1 MYSDLF
7 EHLQGGRSSSRS
19 GAASAATTVQE
30 PEPLVQLKA
39 GKMILE
45 PSSSSPSTASSSF
58 HCVPDTTRGEIR
70 LVWKNGHLK
79 FQWYDRKR
87 KTVVDD
93 HVISAVTATAP
104 ASSFQRVPLAAKI
117 HAQDRIYVWTDC
129 SISMNPPNYRMYWM
143 QDQDDANEA
152 EAIEKI
158 NQYLKDPQSAAPPS
172 ITTDNVTAGTATHA
186 GTLFA
191 NAASSTATTA
201 TAGSTAAA
209 AAAASSSSDNH
220 QVDALSSILEN
231 LGMPQ
236 GDSSAA
242 SASSEN
248 ATAPGAAAA
257 GQRQLTLADLNLAMA
272 ELNNH
277 HPNSSATTTAS
288 SSRGPPLH
296 EIVTHEAIDRILQDP
311 DVRQRLMEFLPEEQ
325 RGDEAALAENL
336 KSPQIQSTLRTLT
349 QTLLPDDA
357 LDLSG
362 YASLI
367 ANFQLDPQDGQDIL
381 MRQGDPIA
389 AFLECVVKSA
399 EREQQQQPSTKGE
412 DKEKETKEKQDEE

>member
-7 EHLQGGRSSSRS
+7 EHLQGGRSGSRS
-19 GAASAATTVQE
+19 GGGTSSASTVQE

-45 PSSSSPSTASSSF
+45 SSSSSSSAF

-93 HVISAVTATAP
+93 HTISAVTATAS
-104 ASSFQRVPLAAKI
+104 ASSFQRVPLTAKI

-143 QDQDDANEA
+143 QDQDETNEA

-158 NQYLKDPQSAAPPS
+158 NQYLKDPKSAAP
-172 ITTDNVTAGTATHA
+172 
-186 GTLFA
+186 
-191 NAASSTATTA
+191 TTA
-201 TAGSTAAA
+201 NDNNATAAA
-209 AAAASSSSDNH
+209 ATASNAATVFANANAAASTTAATTGTASAASDNH

-242 SASSEN
+242 SAASSEN
-248 ATAPGAAAA
+248 ATATTATGQQQ
-257 GQRQLTLADLNLAMA
+257 QRQLTLADLNLAMA
-272 ELNNH
+272 ELNH
-277 HPNSSATTTAS
+277 LPNSTSTSTAS
-288 SSRGPPLH
+288 ASRGPPLH

-311 DVRQRLMEFLPEEQ
+311 QVRQRLMEFLPEEQ
-325 RGDEAALAENL
+325 RGDETALAENL

-349 QTLLPDDA
+349 QTLLPDDT
-357 LDLSG
+357 LDMSG

-367 ANFQLDPQDGQDIL
+367 ANFQLDPQDGQEIL

-389 AFLECVVKSA
+389 AFLECIVKSA
-399 EREQQQQPSTKGE
+399 EREQQQQQALTTKDE
-412 DKEKETKEKQDEE
+412 EKEKELEEKHEEE